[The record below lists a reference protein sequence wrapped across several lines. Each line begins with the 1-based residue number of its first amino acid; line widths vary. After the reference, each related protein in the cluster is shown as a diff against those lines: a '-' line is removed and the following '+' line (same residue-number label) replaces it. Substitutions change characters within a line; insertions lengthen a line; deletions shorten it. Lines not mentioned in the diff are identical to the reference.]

1 MSIYRFRRGLW
12 LVISYLLLILIAIV
26 TIYPALWIVLSSF
39 REGTSLFSETLL
51 PEKWTL
57 IHYKELFRDFDF
69 GQWYINSLKVS
80 LITMALSVLF
90 QMLSGYAFSR
100 FRFKSRKSLMSGLFV
115 VGLFPSFLSLTAV
128 YVLLLNMKLLNTHSA
143 LIMVTS
149 AGAAVGY
156 LLVKG
161 YFDTIPKSLEEA
173 AIIDGASNWGV
184 FLRILLPLSRPL
196 IVYIAVTSFAGSF
209 SEFIF
214 AQTIL
219 RTQEKQTLAVGLYNM
234 VNTQFSTQFTIF
246 AAGSVLVSIPVVLLF
261 IVFQRMLVEGLTA
274 GADKG

>member
-1 MSIYRFRRGLW
+1 MNGYRAKQKLGQA
-12 LVISYLLLILIAIV
+12 VSYLLLILLAIFTLYPAIWIV
-26 TIYPALWIVLSSF
+26 TSSF
-39 REGTSLFSETLL
+39 REGTSLYSETMF
-51 PEKWTL
+51 PEKWTV
-57 IHYKELFRDFDF
+57 IHYKELFTKFKF
-69 GQWYINSLKVS
+69 GEWYVNSLKVS
-80 LITMALSVLF
+80 LITMVLTVFF
-90 QMLSGYAFSR
+90 QLLSGYAFSR
-100 FRFKSRKSLMSGLFV
+100 FRFKSRKTIMSGLFI

-128 YVLLLNMKLLNTHSA
+128 YVLLLTVDMLNTHSA
-143 LIMVTS
+143 LIIVSS

-184 FLRILLPLSRPL
+184 FFRILLPLSRPL
-196 IVYIAVTSFAGSF
+196 IVYLAVTSFASIF

-219 RTQEKQTLAVGLYNM
+219 RTENKQTLAVGLYNM
-234 VNTQFSTQFTIF
+234 VNTQQSTQFTVF
-246 AAGSVLVSIPVVLLF
+246 AAGSVLVAIPVVALF
-261 IVFQRMLVEGLTA
+261 IAFQRMLVEGLTS

>member
-1 MSIYRFRRGLW
+1 MSAYRFKQRLW
-12 LVISYLLLILIAIV
+12 LAVSYLLLILIAV
-26 TIYPALWIVLSSF
+26 FTVYPALWIVFSSF
-39 REGTSLFSETLL
+39 RAGTSLFSDTLL
-51 PEKWTL
+51 PQKWTL
-57 IHYKELFRDFDF
+57 VHYRELFQNFEF
-69 GQWYINSLKVS
+69 GRWYVNSLKVS
-80 LITMALSVLF
+80 LITMVLGVLF
-90 QMLSGYAFSR
+90 QLLTGYAFSR

-115 VGLFPSFLSLTAV
+115 IGLFPSFLSLTAV
-128 YVLLLNMKLLNTHSA
+128 YVLLLNMKLLNTHTA
-143 LIMVTS
+143 LILVSS
-149 AGAAVGY
+149 AGAAVMY

-184 FLRILLPLSRPL
+184 FIRILLPLSRPL
-196 IVYIAVTSFAGSF
+196 IVYMAVTTFTGTF
-209 SEFIF
+209 SEYIF

-219 RTQEKQTLAVGLYNM
+219 RTTDKQTLAVGLYNM

-246 AAGSVLVSIPVVLLF
+246 AAGSVLVAIPVVVLF

>member
-1 MSIYRFRRGLW
+1 MSIYRFRQGLW
-12 LVISYLLLILIAIV
+12 LIVSYLLLILIAVI

-51 PEKWTL
+51 PERWTL
-57 IHYKELFRDFDF
+57 DHYRELFREFDF
-69 GQWYINSLKVS
+69 GQWYVNSMKIS
-80 LITMALSVLF
+80 LITMVLSVLF
-90 QMLSGYAFSR
+90 QLLSGYAFSR
-100 FRFKSRKSLMSGLFV
+100 FRFKSRKSIMSGLFV
-115 VGLFPSFLSLTAV
+115 IGMFPSFLSLTAV
-128 YVLLLNMKLLNTHSA
+128 YVLLLNMKLLNTHTA

-156 LLVKG
+156 ILVKG

-184 FLRILLPLSRPL
+184 FIRILLPLSRPL
-196 IVYIAVTSFAGSF
+196 IVYMAVTSFAGSF

-219 RTQEKQTLAVGLYNM
+219 RTQEKQTLAVGLFNM

-261 IVFQRMLVEGLTA
+261 IIFQRMLVEGLTA